1 MELGSWIIKEVGT
14 KGSLLNM
21 CLLLSL
27 IVGFVVCHFF
37 SVGDMALV
45 TIREIFSSLECVVR
59 VREKILLITQ
69 SAVVEQ
75 ICISFYKRVTL
86 HASLIFQNSRMLDTA
101 RNASWVN
108 NTLQFTR
115 ALMA

>member
-1 MELGSWIIKEVGT
+1 
-14 KGSLLNM
+14 M

-27 IVGFVVCHFF
+27 IVGFVVCH

-86 HASLIFQNSRMLDTA
+86 HASLIFQNSRIFGRGGWTQLEM
-101 RNASWVN
+101 RHG
-108 NTLQFTR
+108 
-115 ALMA
+115 